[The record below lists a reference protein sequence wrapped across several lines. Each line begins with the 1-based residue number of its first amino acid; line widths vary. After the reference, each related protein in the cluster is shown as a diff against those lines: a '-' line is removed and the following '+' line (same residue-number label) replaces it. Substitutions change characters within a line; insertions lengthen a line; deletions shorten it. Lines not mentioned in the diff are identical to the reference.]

1 MDHKQLVG
9 IIQNMTGVLLTD
21 DKVYLLD
28 SRLRDIMKEYS
39 LATYDDVAARLI
51 SGNDAELTARI
62 IDQITTHETRFF
74 RDESIFSALVEQM
87 IPEWMDRRAITAASP
102 GLQQL
107 HIWSTACSTGQ
118 EPYSIAMMIRDRYPL
133 LFPNLKIVATDISK
147 ESIERA
153 RAGRYSNFEIQRG
166 VPPQILT
173 RYFSPDG
180 DGHCIRDEMKGCI
193 DFKIH
198 NLVSDPFPGQFDFIF
213 CRNVLIYFDDA
224 TRKAILDKLRAALK
238 DDGALV
244 LGSSE
249 NLIGALPDY
258 IVREFGLAR
267 YYEFS
272 SQVTF
277 FRKKAPGG
285 PP

>member
-1 MDHKQLVG
+1 MDHTQLVG

-28 SRLRDIMKEYS
+28 SRLRDIMKEYN
-39 LATYDDVAARLI
+39 LTTYDEVATRLM

-102 GLQQL
+102 GSQPLS
-107 HIWSTACSTGQ
+107 IWSTACSTGQ

-133 LFPNLKIVATDISK
+133 LFPNVRIMATDISNDA
-147 ESIERA
+147 IERA
-153 RAGRYSNFEIQRG
+153 RTGRYTSFEIQRG

-173 RYFSPDG
+173 RYFTPDG
-180 DGHCIRDEMKGCI
+180 DGHRIRDELKSSI
-193 DFKIH
+193 EFRTL
-198 NLVSDPFPGQFDFIF
+198 NLVADAFPGKFDFVF

-224 TRKAILDKLRAALK
+224 TRKGILERMRASLK
-238 DDGALV
+238 EDGALV

-277 FRKKAPGG
+277 FRKPGAGG
-285 PP
+285 PK